1 MRWTATNAM
10 PADTQPTNQVALE
23 GFSAFER
30 ATMAS
35 FFRLADQRLTSYA
48 PAHSFTRCDL
58 VVADTDLPEA
68 LAAVL
73 ASGRTDDT
81 VFVGANPPPGSLGS
95 LPRPVEPVQIV
106 RELDAL
112 VALRHA
118 AAAAAAG
125 SAPISLLPEEDILP
139 DDLDLDLSLAA
150 GPDAPMNRGRPR
162 VPTTTRFSGGG
173 RDVLVVDDSAI
184 ARKFLKKRLEQL
196 GYRVQQASDGES
208 ALEMITHHAFTLVF
222 VDMVLGPLN
231 SVDGLQ
237 ICQFAKQR
245 PAFGARS
252 TPNVVVVTGQS
263 GSTHRVRA
271 LLAGCDGFLTKPL
284 IEAEFLE
291 TLDKVDPLFRTE
303 QPTGLG

>member
-1 MRWTATNAM
+1 M
-10 PADTQPTNQVALE
+10 PADTQPPYQVALE

-30 ATMAS
+30 AAMAS
-35 FFRLADQRLTSYA
+35 FFRLADQRLTNYVQA
-48 PAHSFTRCDL
+48 PSLARCDL

-73 ASGRTDDT
+73 EAGRIDDT
-81 VFVGANPPPGSLGS
+81 VFVGAHPPPGSLGS
-95 LPRPVEPVQIV
+95 LLRPVDPVQVV

-112 VALRHA
+112 VALRDPDA
-118 AAAAAAG
+118 TPDSG
-125 SAPISLLPEEDILP
+125 PVSLLPEEDILP

-150 GPDAPMNRGRPR
+150 GPDAPVKRGRAR

-173 RDVLVVDDSAI
+173 REVLVVDDSSI
-184 ARKFLKKRLEQL
+184 ARKFLKQRLEQL

-208 ALEMITHHAFTLVF
+208 ALEMLTHHVFTLVF
-222 VDMVLGPLN
+222 VDMVLGPPN

-237 ICQFAKQR
+237 VCQFAKQR

-252 TPNVVVVTGQS
+252 TPAVVVVTGQT
-263 GSTHRVRA
+263 GSSHRVRA
-271 LLAGCDGFLTKPL
+271 ALAGGDGFLTKPL
-284 IEAEFLE
+284 IEADFID

-303 QPTGLG
+303 QPTGFG

>member
-1 MRWTATNAM
+1 M
-10 PADTQPTNQVALE
+10 PTDTQPPYQVALE

-30 ATMAS
+30 AAMAS
-35 FFRLADQRLTSYA
+35 FFRLADQRLTSYVQ
-48 PAHSFTRCDL
+48 AHSITRCDL

-73 ASGRTDDT
+73 AAGRLDDT

-95 LPRPVEPVQIV
+95 LPRPVDPVQIV

-112 VALRHA
+112 VALRHPEA
-118 AAAAAAG
+118 ALDSG
-125 SAPISLLPEEDILP
+125 PISLLPEEDILP

-150 GPDAPMNRGRPR
+150 GPDAPVKRGRSR
-162 VPTTTRFSGGG
+162 VQTTTRFSGGG
-173 RDVLVVDDSAI
+173 REVLVVDDSSI
-184 ARKFLKKRLEQL
+184 ARKFLKQRLEQF
-196 GYRVQQASDGES
+196 GYRVQQANDGES

-222 VDMVLGPLN
+222 VDMVLGPPN

-237 ICQFAKQR
+237 VCQFAKQR

-263 GSTHRVRA
+263 GSSHRVRA
-271 LLAGCDGFLTKPL
+271 ALAGSDGFLTKPL

-291 TLDKVDPLFRTE
+291 TLEKVDPLFRTE
-303 QPTGLG
+303 RPTGFG